1 QQIVG
6 YCVACGARAL
16 EPRRIRDQ
24 LADKLPTHMMPA
36 QIMVLPEIPLTPN
49 GKIDYAA
56 LPAPNAAAVDSERHR
71 PPRDAVEQQL
81 AQMWQQL
88 LSVDP
93 VGLDDNFFR
102 LGGHSILAV
111 QLFSQMRKEFGVDLN
126 IGLLFRYPTL
136 AELAAVIK
144 ETPVASA
151 APVVNDAENLV
162 CIQRGHAQQP
172 AFFCVHG
179 AGGHVMFMQEW
190 KAYFTGWSIWG
201 FESLHV
207 DGYFDAEATVEK
219 IAAAYIQNLR
229 KVQPQGP
236 YFLGGYSGGGVL
248 AYEMAQQLQA
258 DGEEIELLV
267 LLDTYHPTIRSIPSD
282 WSTRVK
288 RLVQQPMKTLG
299 RLTGD
304 NVLDPLRHWY
314 LLNRYVKR
322 NVRVPIEYREPLLA
336 HFFVQA
342 KRQYTPK
349 PTKLPVLLVRSQEV
363 APTYQHAGP
372 LLGWDGVIDEL
383 HVAEVP
389 GNHFT
394 LVKAPGVQL
403 LAEKLKEAHQQIV
416 AMPRRKTE
424 H

>member
-1 QQIVG
+1 YGASETQRAVSYHEVPNIGPNGATDHAHSERPAQAQPKSQICLGAGMPGAQLLVLNAQQQSAGIGELGELYMHSPHMALGYWRDAALTAQKFIPNPPGSGTLYRTGDLGRYLADGQVEFAGRGDQQVNVRGYRIELAEIEAALMALPDVSSAVVVATQKETAAQQIVG

-190 KAYFTGWSIWG
+190 KAYFADWSIWG

-207 DGYFDAEATVEK
+207 DG
-219 IAAAYIQNLR
+219 
-229 KVQPQGP
+229 
-236 YFLGGYSGGGVL
+236 
-248 AYEMAQQLQA
+248 
-258 DGEEIELLV
+258 
-267 LLDTYHPTIRSIPSD
+267 
-282 WSTRVK
+282 
-288 RLVQQPMKTLG
+288 
-299 RLTGD
+299 
-304 NVLDPLRHWY
+304 
-314 LLNRYVKR
+314 
-322 NVRVPIEYREPLLA
+322 
-336 HFFVQA
+336 
-342 KRQYTPK
+342 
-349 PTKLPVLLVRSQEV
+349 
-363 APTYQHAGP
+363 
-372 LLGWDGVIDEL
+372 
-383 HVAEVP
+383 
-389 GNHFT
+389 
-394 LVKAPGVQL
+394 
-403 LAEKLKEAHQQIV
+403 
-416 AMPRRKTE
+416 
-424 H
+424 